1 MLCLAQPHRFFFSL
15 LVIVLLG
22 CYPLTKRVTV
32 MCHWYLGLCLGL
44 TPAAVLVACGS
55 EVSPAALALGGS
67 VTMWVAGFDIIYAL
81 SDRYFDR
88 QQSLASIP
96 ARYGTGAAV
105 LLSRACFLLT
115 VLGLGVTGLLTAAG
129 FWYWLG
135 VACCA
140 LLLVIEQVL
149 LAIAVQANNL
159 SAQVARFF
167 FPTNAAVSASFLLF
181 TALDFWLS

>member
-1 MLCLAQPHRFFFSL
+1 
-15 LVIVLLG
+15 
-22 CYPLTKRVTV
+22 

-55 EVSPAALALGGS
+55 EISLAALTLGGS
-67 VTMWVAGFDIIYAL
+67 VTMWVAGFDMIYAL
-81 SDRYFDR
+81 SDRDFDR

-96 ARYGTGAAV
+96 ARYGTGVAV
-105 LLSRACFLLT
+105 LLSRACFLLA
-115 VLGLGVTGLLTAAG
+115 VLGLAVTGLLTAAG

-135 VACCA
+135 VTCCA

-149 LAIAVQANNL
+149 LMIALQTNDL
-159 SAQVARFF
+159 SAQVVRFF
-167 FPTNAAVSASFLLF
+167 FPTNAAVSTSFLLF